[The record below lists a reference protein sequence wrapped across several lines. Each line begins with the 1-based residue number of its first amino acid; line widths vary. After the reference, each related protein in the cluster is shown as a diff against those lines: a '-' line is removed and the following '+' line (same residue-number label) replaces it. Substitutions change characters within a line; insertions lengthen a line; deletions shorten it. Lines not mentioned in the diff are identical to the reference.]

1 MRTSPRVVILPKW
14 LSILLKQLARICLKY
29 PPGFDTRRRI
39 WTGRIR
45 RPAAPLR
52 CAILPARPEMEMLRD
67 NMADYDT
74 VYLGFPIWWYVA
86 PRIINTFLEAHDL
99 SGKTIIPFATSGGSG
114 LGDTV
119 KLLASSCPE
128 ARFLNGR
135 VFSPSASQTELLQ
148 WANQCS

>member
-1 MRTSPRVVILPKW
+1 
-14 LSILLKQLARICLKY
+14 
-29 PPGFDTRRRI
+29 
-39 WTGRIR
+39 
-45 RPAAPLR
+45 
-52 CAILPARPEMEMLRD
+52 MEMPRD

-74 VYLGFPIWWYVA
+74 VYLVFPIWWYVA

-99 SGKTIIPFATSGGSG
+99 SSKTIIPFATSGGSG